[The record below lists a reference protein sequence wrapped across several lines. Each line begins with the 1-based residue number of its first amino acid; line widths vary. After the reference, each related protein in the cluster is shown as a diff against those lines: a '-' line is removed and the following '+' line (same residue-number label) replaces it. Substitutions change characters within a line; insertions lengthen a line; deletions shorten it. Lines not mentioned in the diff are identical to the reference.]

1 VPGVVSASVS
11 THTPLSG
18 STWSDPV
25 VPAGQPLPERD
36 TALFVGAGPAFFET
50 LRIPVLGGRSFTA
63 QDSANS
69 PGVAIVN
76 ERYAQKF
83 FPKQNPIGQRL
94 SASVMGQKRDLTI
107 VGLAKN
113 VNATGFRVAPP
124 PTVYVAHAQLPGEPG
139 AILEIRAGGGTESV
153 AAAVRERLRARL
165 PSAPIEVRSL
175 AAQVSATMVQERMM
189 ATLSVAFGL
198 LALALACIGLYGL
211 LAYGVARRFKEM
223 GIRLALGAQRRRVT
237 ALVLWGAARLVLIGV
252 AIGLP
257 VAWAAS
263 RWIETLLFNLSPRD
277 PAAVAGAV
285 TALAGTALLA
295 AYLPARRAARVDP
308 LQALREE

>member
-1 VPGVVSASVS
+1 VS

-25 VPAGQPLPERD
+25 VPAGQPLPDKD
-36 TALFVGAGPAFFET
+36 TALFVGAGPSFFET
-50 LRIPVLGGRSFTA
+50 LRIPVLAGRSFTV

-69 PGVAIVN
+69 PAVAIVN
-76 ERYAQKF
+76 EQYAQKF

-94 SASVMGQKRDLTI
+94 SASVMGKKRDLTI
-107 VGLAKN
+107 IGLAKN

-124 PTVYVAHAQLPGEPG
+124 STVYVAHAQLPGEPG
-139 AILEIRAGGGTESV
+139 AILEIRAG
-153 AAAVRERLRARL
+153 AAAGPIASAVRERLRARL
-165 PSAPIEVRSL
+165 SSAPIEVRSL
-175 AAQVSATMVQERMM
+175 AARVNATMVLERMM

-223 GIRLALGAQRRRVT
+223 GIRLALGAQRRRVIS
-237 ALVLWGAARLVLIGV
+237 LVLWGASRLVLIGV

-257 VAWAAS
+257 VAWTAS
-263 RWIETLLFNLSPRD
+263 KWIETLLFNLSPRD
-277 PAAVAGAV
+277 PGAVAGAV
-285 TALAGTALLA
+285 AALTATALLA

-308 LQALREE
+308 LQALKEE